1 MEQQG
6 KRRRR
11 NPAEK
16 QLAELIKGDSQQ
28 PQSQPEPEES
38 TKQLTPHKIQSERP
52 LPSGGRMIIH
62 GLNR

>member
-16 QLAELIKGDSQQ
+16 QLAELIKEGSQQ
-28 PQSQPEPEES
+28 PPSQPEPQKS
-38 TKQLTPHKIQSERP
+38 TEQLTPHKIQSERP